1 MLSIEPEYSVKVPIY
16 ALPPLKSH
24 NLLEI
29 VLHILTLVLLGLKTI
44 VTNPKLELIGCE
56 QRPIAN
62 LIKSF
67 IISNLTYNV
76 KVRCPKHAKKQHD
89 LQRPRP

>member
-1 MLSIEPEYSVKVPIY
+1 MLAIEPEYRVKVPIY
-16 ALPPLKSH
+16 ALKSH
-24 NLLEI
+24 NVLET
-29 VLHILTLVLLGLKTI
+29 VLHILKLVLLGLKTI
-44 VTNPKLELIGCE
+44 VTNQKLELIGYE
-56 QRPIAN
+56 QRPIAA

-89 LQRPRP
+89 LLRPKP